1 MTAGKAM
8 EALSM
13 YIDSYK
19 WVDAEK
25 VINNMPM
32 GENKER
38 GIRMIKEGRAK
49 ALIAEGKLK
58 EAETLFIEMNMV
70 EEMIKIYEER

>member
-1 MTAGKAM
+1 M

-13 YIDSYK
+13 YIDVQK

-38 GIRMIKEGRAK
+38 GIKMIKEGRAK
-49 ALIAEGKLK
+49 TLIAEGKYK
-58 EAETLFIEMNMV
+58 EAEQLYIEMNLI
-70 EEMIKIYEER
+70 EEMIKNYEDR